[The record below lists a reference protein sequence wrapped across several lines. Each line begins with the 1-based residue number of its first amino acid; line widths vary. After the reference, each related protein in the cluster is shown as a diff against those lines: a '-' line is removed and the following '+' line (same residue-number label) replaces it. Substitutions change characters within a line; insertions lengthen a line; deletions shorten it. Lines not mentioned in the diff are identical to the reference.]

1 MPLAL
6 PVARSRV
13 ATRALVGI
21 IAFTLLGSAVAIE
34 PGSTSASGLGNQISA
49 NRSGQIYAER
59 AMLAQDAVLAQVSRD
74 LKSAKRDLK
83 QARRSL
89 AHGKRARTQVSALV
103 RDRKNHLAQVE
114 QEHAEALEESPPP
127 EGEAP
132 SQSGYEQ
139 RVKKLRQDVRSA
151 ERRQRSVSAHV
162 RALARVK
169 WSRQAR
175 LRSLKSAKRAAIYR
189 REAAEG
195 ALASRI
201 VQMTS
206 LAAERADN
214 QSAVSLTGQASFSWP
229 TTGRIV
235 QSYGCTGF
243 YLNPRRGSCRH
254 FHDGVDIVDGYG
266 TPVRAV
272 AVGVVAYVG
281 WNPWDE
287 GGRAWIVVVVHPDG
301 YVSRYGHL
309 IATEQVRAGELVH
322 TGQTV
327 GKMGSTGNSTGT
339 HLHFELL
346 RGSQD
351 VNPLGYLPTG
361 VIKIDKTSTK
371 QGQRALQSKQKKH
384 ARAKQ
389 QAKARKAA
397 NAKADAEGA
406 AAETVA
412 PRVCEPVDP
421 TVTTV
426 TTASGDADGSGAV
439 DGTTSVIDC
448 VTEAQPSDALETA
461 STPPHERLS
470 AQAEPTATELPG
482 VRLPPRGTSPA
493 PA

>member
-1 MPLAL
+1 
-6 PVARSRV
+6 
-13 ATRALVGI
+13 
-21 IAFTLLGSAVAIE
+21 
-34 PGSTSASGLGNQISA
+34 
-49 NRSGQIYAER
+49 
-59 AMLAQDAVLAQVSRD
+59 MLTQDAVLAQVKRD
-74 LKSAKRDLK
+74 LKSAKGDLK
-83 QARRSL
+83 RARRAL
-89 AHGKRARTQVSALV
+89 AHGKRARAQVSALV
-103 RDRKNHLAQVE
+103 RERRNRLAQVE
-114 QEHAEALEESPPP
+114 QEHADALEASPPP
-127 EGEAP
+127 DGEPPA
-132 SQSGYEQ
+132 QSGYEQ
-139 RVKKLRQDVRSA
+139 RLKKLRQDIRSA
-151 ERRQRSVSAHV
+151 ERRERSVSSHV
-162 RALARVK
+162 RALARAK

-175 LRSLKSAKRAAIYR
+175 ARSLESAKRATIYR

-206 LAAERADN
+206 LAAARADN

-229 TTGRIV
+229 TTGRLV

-287 GGRAWIVVVVHPDG
+287 DGRAWIVVVVHPDG

-309 IATEQVRAGELVH
+309 IPTDTVRAGELVH
-322 TGQTV
+322 TGQIV

-346 RGSQD
+346 RGGRD

-371 QGQRALQSKQKKH
+371 QGQRALQAKQKKH
-384 ARAKQ
+384 ERAKQ
-389 QAKARKAA
+389 KAKARKAA
-397 NAKADAEGA
+397 DAAKAKAKVEEAAPEAVVPDA
-406 AAETVA
+406 
-412 PRVCEPVDP
+412 CLPVDP
-421 TVTTV
+421 IAA
-426 TTASGDADGSGAV
+426 TADGDADGSGSGGL
-439 DGTTSVIDC
+439 DGT
-448 VTEAQPSDALETA
+448 ADATGCPTDVLPFDAVETA
-461 STPPHERLS
+461 SSAARDQLS
-470 AQAEPTATELPG
+470 VSSEPAVAELPG
-482 VRLPPRGTSPA
+482 VKMPPRGTSPV

>member
-1 MPLAL
+1 M
-6 PVARSRV
+6 
-13 ATRALVGI
+13 RALVGI
-21 IAFTLLGSAVAIE
+21 MAFTLLASAIVAA
-34 PGSTSASGLGNQISA
+34 PGPASASGLGNQISA
-49 NRSGQIYAER
+49 NRSGQLYAER
-59 AMLAQDAVLAQVSRD
+59 AMLTQDAVVAQVGRD

-83 QARRSL
+83 RARHTL
-89 AHGKRARTQVSALV
+89 ARGKRARTQASALV

-114 QEHAEALEESPPP
+114 QEHAESLKASPPP

-151 ERRQRSVSAHV
+151 ERQERSVSAHV

-175 LRSLKSAKRAAIYR
+175 VRSLKSAKRAAIYR
-189 REAAEG
+189 RESAEG

-229 TTGRIV
+229 TTGRIA
-235 QSYGCTGF
+235 QTYGCTGF

-266 TPVRAV
+266 TPVRSV

-309 IATEQVRAGELVH
+309 NPTDTVRAGELVH

-346 RGSQD
+346 RGGND

-371 QGQRALQSKQKKH
+371 QGQRALQAKQKKQE
-384 ARAKQ
+384 RAKQ
-389 QAKARKAA
+389 KAKARKAA
-397 NAKADAEGA
+397 KAEAEAEAEEA
-406 AAETVA
+406 AAEAVA
-412 PRVCEPVDP
+412 PDACEPVDP
-421 TVTTV
+421 AVTMVTT
-426 TTASGDADGSGAV
+426 TNGEAGAGADGSGV
-439 DGTTSVIDC
+439 VEGTAA
-448 VTEAQPSDALETA
+448 VTECATDAQLSDAPEMA
-461 STPPHERLS
+461 SAPAHEQFS
-470 AQAEPTATELPG
+470 AQAQPTAAELPG
-482 VRLPPRGTSPA
+482 VRMPPRGTSPA

>member
-1 MPLAL
+1 M
-6 PVARSRV
+6 
-13 ATRALVGI
+13 
-21 IAFTLLGSAVAIE
+21 
-34 PGSTSASGLGNQISA
+34 
-49 NRSGQIYAER
+49 
-59 AMLAQDAVLAQVSRD
+59 
-74 LKSAKRDLK
+74 
-83 QARRSL
+83 
-89 AHGKRARTQVSALV
+89 SALV
-103 RDRKNHLAQVE
+103 RDRKNHLAEVE
-114 QEHAEALEESPPP
+114 QEHAESLEASPPP
-127 EGEAP
+127 EGEPP
-132 SQSGYEQ
+132 SHSGYEQ
-139 RVKKLRQDVRSA
+139 RIKKLRQDVRSA

-162 RALARVK
+162 RALARAK
-169 WSRQAR
+169 WARQAR
-175 LRSLKSAKRAAIYR
+175 VRSLKSAKRAAIYR

-206 LAAERADN
+206 LAAERANN
-214 QSAVSLTGQASFSWP
+214 QSAVSLTGQSSFSWP
-229 TTGRIV
+229 TSGRIA
-235 QSYGCTGF
+235 QAYGCTGF

-309 IATEQVRAGELVH
+309 IPTDTVRAGELVH

-346 RGSQD
+346 RGGKD

-371 QGQRALQSKQKKH
+371 QGQRAMQAKQKRQERARQK
-384 ARAKQ
+384 ARAHKA
-389 QAKARKAA
+389 AKAKAE
-397 NAKADAEGA
+397 AEAEAEAAEDA
-406 AAETVA
+406 AAEDAAAAVVPDA
-412 PRVCEPVDP
+412 CEPVDP
-421 TVTTV
+421 TATMVK
-426 TTASGDADGSGAV
+426 TADGDADDSGV
-439 DGTTSVIDC
+439 VRGNTSVTEC
-448 VTEAQPSDALETA
+448 VPDAQLPEAPETA
-461 STPPHERLS
+461 SAPARERLP
-470 AQAEPTATELPG
+470 AQAEPTAAELPG
-482 VRLPPRGTSPA
+482 VKLPSRGTSPA